1 MSGYVAVF
9 SARFRTLLQY
19 RAAAIAGLATQL
31 FWGLIRVMIFTAFY
45 ESSSAEQPM
54 SLPEVVS
61 YIWLSQAMF
70 RLLPW
75 GVDPDI
81 RGMIRS
87 GAVAY
92 EMLRPLDI
100 YSLWLTRGIANHA
113 APTLL
118 RALPML
124 PAAFLFFG
132 MSPPASLAGAVAC
145 AACLCGALLLSA
157 TIATLMAILM
167 LWTVSGEGIGRL
179 MMIAMGFLSGMFV
192 PLPLFPD
199 WAQRT
204 LNLLPYR
211 GLVDIPLRLYLGHL
225 SPSAL
230 PGLLL
235 FQAAWIA
242 AFVMAGRMLLV
253 AGHKRLVVQGG

>member
-1 MSGYVAVF
+1 MSAYAAVF

-19 RAAAIAGLATQL
+19 RAAALAGLATQL
-31 FWGLIRVMIFTAFY
+31 FWGLIRVMVFTAFY
-45 ESSSAEQPM
+45 RSSSVGHPM
-54 SLPEVVS
+54 SLPQVVS

-87 GAVAY
+87 GSIAY
-92 EMLRPLDI
+92 EMLRPADV

-118 RALPML
+118 RAVPML
-124 PAAFLFFG
+124 PVALLFFG
-132 MSPPASLAGAVAC
+132 MEPPASPTALLAC
-145 AACLCGALLLSA
+145 AASMCAALVLSA
-157 TIATLMAILM
+157 TMATLMAILM

-179 MMIAMGFLSGMFV
+179 MMIAMGFLSGMYV

-199 WAQRT
+199 WAQHA
-204 LNLLPYR
+204 LGLLPYR
-211 GLVDIPLRLYLGHL
+211 GLVDIPLRLYLGHI
-225 SPSAL
+225 SPAAA

-242 AFVMAGRMLLV
+242 AFVLAGRGLLA
-253 AGHKRLVVQGG
+253 AGHKRLVIQGG